1 MSTKNLARTA
11 IEGGRYFSAS
21 WLCRYENSALRAS
34 TRGAIAG
41 LASGND
47 PDDLAVP
54 HLTRVGRCFR
64 DKLGPPERWL
74 ASQIGRPWDLIRGE
88 LVRKFDTR
96 TTAGR
101 HIVFDHMLPWVD
113 QGGDCGP
120 HIFVVD
126 AHGLLRRVHLRQRLW
141 HRSLRMPEP
150 LPRPEH
156 EIAAWLGGRRVGAH
170 GDVLFW
176 FTPTPT
182 GGYRQHHRLGDADAA
197 LWRSLPD
204 WFRACHDSLAP
215 RPHSERRS

>member
-11 IEGGRYFSAS
+11 IEGGRDFRMSRLS
-21 WLCRYENSALRAS
+21 RHENRALRAS
-34 TRGAIAG
+34 TRGA
-41 LASGND
+41 LARLPSDLD
-47 PDDLAVP
+47 PDDLVAP
-54 HLTRVGRCFR
+54 RLTKVGRHFH
-64 DKLGPPERWL
+64 DKLSPPERWL
-74 ASQIGRPWDLIRGE
+74 ASHGGRPWDLVRSE
-88 LVRKFDTR
+88 LVRRFDTR

-113 QGGDCGP
+113 GDDACGYRYT
-120 HIFVVD
+120 FAVD
-126 AHGLLRRVHLRQRLW
+126 RRGRLRVHQRRFLSQRQVR
-141 HRSLRMPEP
+141 EP

-156 EIAAWLGGRRVGAH
+156 ELGAWLGDRRVGAH

-204 WFRACHDSLAP
+204 WFRACHDPFAP
-215 RPHSERRS
+215 RPNTARRS